1 MSAAYNKGTGWHRR
15 GQYEKTE
22 QSVNRNHKKV
32 GVMTCLHVPLMTYVS
47 RHSWAS
53 IMRDM
58 GNDILV
64 ISRGLGHEDIKT
76 TQNAG
81 ILMRD
86 FS

>member
-1 MSAAYNKGTGWHRR
+1 
-15 GQYEKTE
+15 
-22 QSVNRNHKKV
+22 
-32 GVMTCLHVPLMTYVS
+32 
-47 RHSWAS
+47 
-53 IMRDM
+53 MRDM